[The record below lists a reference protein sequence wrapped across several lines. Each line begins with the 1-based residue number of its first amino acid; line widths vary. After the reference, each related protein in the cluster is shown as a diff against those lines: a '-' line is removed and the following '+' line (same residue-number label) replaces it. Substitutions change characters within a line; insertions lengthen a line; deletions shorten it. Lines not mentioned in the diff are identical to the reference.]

1 MKIYRFTCKLCG
13 RVIENDNYELAKKNI
28 RHHLISHEE
37 LKAMAEALIKTYATF
52 ETYEVEEVVI
62 A

>member
-37 LKAMAEALIKTYATF
+37 LKAMADALIKTYATM

>member
-13 RVIENDNYELAKKNI
+13 KVIENDNYELARKNI

-37 LKAMAEALIKTYATF
+37 LKPMADALIKTYATY
-52 ETYEVEEVVI
+52 EVYEVEEVVI

>member
-1 MKIYRFTCKLCG
+1 
-13 RVIENDNYELAKKNI
+13 VIENDNYELAKKNI

>member
-13 RVIENDNYELAKKNI
+13 KVIENDNYELARKNI

-37 LKAMAEALIKTYATF
+37 LKPMADALIKTYA
-52 ETYEVEEVVI
+52 ELEVYEIEEVVI
-62 A
+62 S

>member
-13 RVIENDNYELAKKNI
+13 KVIENDNFELARKNI

-37 LKAMAEALIKTYATF
+37 LKPMADALIKTYATL
-52 ETYEVEEVVI
+52 EIQEVEEVVI